1 MMLFIVKNFKI
12 GFLFS
17 VNVYVFITMKLFI
30 VKNVKTKFLFSVNV
44 YVFIPMMLLI
54 VKNRV
59 FILVLMYMYL
69 LL

>member
-1 MMLFIVKNFKI
+1 MMLFIVKNVKI

-30 VKNVKTKFLFSVNV
+30 VKNVKIKFLFSVNV
-44 YVFIPMMLLI
+44 YVFIPIMLLI

-59 FILVLMYMYL
+59 FILVLMHVYIFL
-69 LL
+69 